1 MARRLNTTVH
11 VHVDGAS
18 RVYGPTD
25 EVPDTVATLITTPG
39 VWADER
45 DDADQPD
52 EADNAEG
59 TDEAEATDE
68 VPDTAE
74 GTDEAEATD
83 EVPDTAEG
91 VPPKQGK
98 GSGVTA
104 WRAYADT
111 KGFETDD
118 DISREEIIAALDA
131 AGIPTE

>member
-74 GTDEAEATD
+74 G
-83 EVPDTAEG
+83 

-118 DISREEIIAALDA
+118 NISREEIIAALDA